1 MKQRKK
7 GFHYFRELPVH
18 QPWPAGAQALRQL
31 DTVRD
36 THICSV
42 VLLSG
47 GKTRALP
54 AVVSITRDHL

>member
-1 MKQRKK
+1 MRDVDEAKDKQ
-7 GFHYFRELPVH
+7 FHYLKELPVH

-47 GKTRALP
+47 GKPVRFPPLCQ
-54 AVVSITRDHL
+54 